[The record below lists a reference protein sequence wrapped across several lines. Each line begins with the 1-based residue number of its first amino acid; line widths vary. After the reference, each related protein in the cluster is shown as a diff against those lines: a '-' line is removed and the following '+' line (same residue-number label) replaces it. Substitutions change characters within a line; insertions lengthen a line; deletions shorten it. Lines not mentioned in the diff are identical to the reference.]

1 MKRNKGSNVRKL
13 TTEMFLILFLS
24 AAAAVGT
31 GIWLYSNR
39 FAAYA
44 WMDSRNLL
52 TDCREEYREW
62 FIEQAPDY
70 KLEPEQQANIT
81 GKRYKTEEKLPFVT
95 EHCDLYIGVSIYEKS
110 SGEYVAGYFPRTLDE
125 SFFWSDWLWNDSA
138 IMASTESPM
147 EFDAEFAD
155 TTAQVQV
162 YSYRS
167 MQIIPAYFMVGIV
180 LALVII
186 LFPVLFFVHHRM
198 RYLGKVRS
206 EVLVMAEGDL
216 EHRITVRG
224 KDEISSL
231 SRELDMLRLALK
243 ENIESERR
251 SHEAN
256 QELIR
261 AMSHDLRTPLTTL
274 NGYLEI
280 LSRSKGD
287 ADKYPE
293 YIKRCIKKTEEIR
306 NMSDKMFEYAL
317 AFDGQEHVE
326 KQKLSADF
334 LREELEEQTEYL
346 KTQGISV
353 NICWT
358 ENRAS
363 GYLDG
368 NAFLIKRLCG
378 NLFSN
383 ILRYGDHS
391 KTVEIRADMGEERV
405 CVKAGNSIAARQEA
419 LGSGVGLKSA
429 ERIAVLHGG
438 GLEWK
443 AEEGKFTVTFW
454 LPLVLND
461 QLC

>member
-1 MKRNKGSNVRKL
+1 MIKWNKRSNVRKL

-24 AAAAVGT
+24 AVVAVGT
-31 GIWLYSNR
+31 VSWMYSRR

-44 WMDSRNLL
+44 WADSHHLL
-52 TDCREEYREW
+52 TDCREEYKEW
-62 FIEQAPDY
+62 FIEQAPHY
-70 KLEPEQQANIT
+70 KLEPELQANNT

-95 EHCDLYIGVSIYEKS
+95 EHCDSYIGVGIYEKS
-110 SGEYVAGYFPRTLDE
+110 SGDYVASYFPKALDE
-125 SFFWSDWLWNDSA
+125 SFFWNDWLWNDSA
-138 IMASTESPM
+138 IMSSTEIPM
-147 EFDAEFAD
+147 EFDAEFED
-155 TTAQVQV
+155 TTAQVLV

-167 MQIIPAYFMVGIV
+167 MQMIPAYFMAGVL

-186 LFPVLFFVHHRM
+186 LFPVLFFVHRRM
-198 RYLGKVRS
+198 KYLGKVRS

-224 KDEISSL
+224 NDEISSL
-231 SRELDMLRLALK
+231 SRELDMLRLTLK

-287 ADKYPE
+287 AEKYPE
-293 YIKRCIKKTEEIR
+293 YIKRCLKKTEEIR
-306 NMSDKMFEYAL
+306 SMSDKMFEYAL
-317 AFDGQEHVE
+317 VFDGQDHVE
-326 KQKLSADF
+326 KQSLSMDF

-346 KTQGISV
+346 KMQGFAG
-353 NICWT
+353 NICWN
-358 ENRAS
+358 EEDVP
-363 GYLDG
+363 GYLYG

-383 ILRYGDHS
+383 ILRYGDIS
-391 KTVEIRADMGEERV
+391 KLVEIDADAAADRIKV
-405 CVKAGNSIAARQEA
+405 RIRNSIASMPESQ
-419 LGSGVGLKSA
+419 GSKVGLKSA
-429 ERIAVLHGG
+429 ERIAALHDGS
-438 GLEWK
+438 LEWRE
-443 AEEGKFTVTFW
+443 EEGKFTVTFW
-454 LPLVLND
+454 LPLVLKN
-461 QLC
+461 